1 MSNECCNYLFLSGDK
16 VGIRKVID
24 VIGDNDEFG
33 YEFEED
39 EEDEGILTFKTD
51 WGPNVT
57 PLLSLS
63 KQFPK
68 VYFELQYE
76 ENDED
81 FEGWYEFQNGQ
92 MIKDFSI
99 EDVSSNPLL
108 TIYKS
113 EHPTIESFRNGYPHI
128 FSDSPKLKVQFG
140 EERKY

>member
-1 MSNECCNYLFLSGDK
+1 MSNECCNYLFLSGNK

-24 VIGDNDEFG
+24 VVCENDEFG
-33 YEFEED
+33 YEFEE
-39 EEDEGILTFKTD
+39 EDEGVNFKTH

-57 PLLSLS
+57 PLLNLS
-63 KQFPK
+63 KLFPK

-81 FEGWYEFQNGQ
+81 FEGWYEFQNGK
-92 MIKDFSI
+92 MINDFSI
-99 EDVSSNPLL
+99 EEMSSNPLL

-113 EHPTIESFRNGYPHI
+113 EHLTIDAFKNGYPHI
-128 FSDSPKLKVQFG
+128 FAQSPKLEVQWG